1 MNSALKQ
8 RRANYSPRRHVQN
21 AQNAIKFLTLD
32 NLNNRHIVLQFQIV
46 RYYLT
51 KVSVSYV

>member
-46 RYYLT
+46 RYYLI